1 MHNLCVCV
9 CSLHLLLTLNLFTN
23 LEKCTKNVKR
33 KQTLLIL
40 TLHTMLKRPDKISMF
55 KVVADVVVLCS
66 LSASVEFFFLS
77 RSFVVVLFIHILLI
91 TLENYWSP
99 GFLTSF
105 VGDTRCYIY
114 KELRE
119 WMRCKQFKRTFFP
132 SGYLINFHRRWLSI
146 WNRYCSNFHAPSF
159 RLIFC
164 RSIPLLDHHTNNA
177 AV

>member
-66 LSASVEFFFLS
+66 LSASVEFFFSLS
-77 RSFVVVLFIHILLI
+77 FIRCGVIHSHFAHHLGELLI
-91 TLENYWSP
+91 S
-99 GFLTSF
+99 GFS
-105 VGDTRCYIY
+105 YI
-114 KELRE
+114 
-119 WMRCKQFKRTFFP
+119 
-132 SGYLINFHRRWLSI
+132 I
-146 WNRYCSNFHAPSF
+146 
-159 RLIFC
+159 C
-164 RSIPLLDHHTNNA
+164 R
-177 AV
+177 